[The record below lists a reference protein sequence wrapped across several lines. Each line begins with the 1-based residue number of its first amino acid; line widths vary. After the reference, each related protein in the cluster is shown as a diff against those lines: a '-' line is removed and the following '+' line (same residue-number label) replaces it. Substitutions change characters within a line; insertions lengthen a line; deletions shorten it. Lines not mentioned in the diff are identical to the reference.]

1 MRGINFK
8 LYDTESIKDALYNYD
23 MYGKVPE
30 GVQEFLIGQSTTEYN
45 MYSGENETNYN
56 AHPLE
61 SVDIKRINNERYEY
75 FLNKAKSYIKKF
87 DKNIDISKLSSDEI
101 FELEKTLE
109 TQYVTNIIDVWELL
123 FNVNFSN
130 KINIIDNIPLEE
142 IDKYKDD
149 IVSIINRLYEFKTGQ
164 RPFDECLINWGD
176 VSKNPEA
183 YNKFIKQEK
192 DKSKIFVTSH
202 FYEINNY
209 SFLNHNSDSNM
220 LPQD

>member
-8 LYDTESIKDALYNYD
+8 LYDTESIQNVLYNYD
-23 MYGKVPE
+23 MYGRVPRDIPE
-30 GVQEFLIGQSTTEYN
+30 YLIGESVTEYN
-45 MYSGENETNYN
+45 RNSCENETTYY

-61 SVDIKRINNERYEY
+61 SIDIDRINKEVSEY
-75 FLNKAKSYIKKF
+75 YLKKAKSYIKKF

-123 FNVNFSN
+123 FDINFSN

-142 IDKYKDD
+142 IDNYKDD

-209 SFLNHNSDSNM
+209 SFLNQNSDSNI
-220 LPQD
+220 LLQD